1 MRLHETLRADR
12 LEAAGMSRIEAVRE
26 SRRRFGNRLRLLEE
40 SRERWLGRALDDL
53 GRDVR
58 FGWRGLRRNA
68 GFTFVVLV
76 TLALGT
82 GANGAIF
89 RLYDVLRL
97 RFLPVS
103 DPQQIS
109 LIGLA
114 DQKGW
119 RGSQA
124 VSWPALTNLQW
135 EYFRDQQTV
144 FDRVFA
150 WSPNTFG
157 LGDEAKPAQ
166 GLFVSGGF
174 FTALGVRPALGR
186 VFRSD
191 EDRRGCGT
199 PGAVLGH
206 AFWQREFGSDPT
218 LIGRSIT
225 LNHVSVPV
233 VGVAEPA
240 FTGLEV
246 GARFDVAVPICSQ
259 AALWNA
265 GNWLD
270 DGAVW
275 WLAVMGR
282 NARGRGPA
290 VIEDGLR
297 ALSPALFGATLAVN
311 YPRENAA
318 DYLRMR
324 LTATPAPAGVSVL
337 RDRYANSL
345 TLLLVAT
352 GLVLLL
358 MSANLGNLVLARS
371 SARAHEFELRLSIG
385 ASRASLVRQLLV
397 ENAILASVGSAAGFV
412 VAGGL
417 SRLLVRFLATAD
429 GAPFFD
435 LRPTTGWLLY
445 SLVVAAVCGLV
456 FGLLP
461 ASRVSRADAAEVLR
475 GTGRV
480 TAAGAA
486 TALRKLLVVAQV
498 ALSLVLVFGALLFV
512 RTLRNALSV
521 DVGFTRTGIITSW
534 IDFRRLELSADQRRE
549 VRREILTTIR
559 ATPGV
564 AAAAETS
571 IIPLAGSSGNNA
583 LWNEGGDPSHAIHA
597 NTQLVSGGYVATMG
611 IPVLAGR
618 DFDAHD
624 VVGSPRVV
632 VVNQSLA
639 RQLGLGANPVGRRLR
654 REASPWEP
662 ETTYEVI
669 GLIRDTKYA
678 SVMDDFEPTALFPSG
693 QGAEPGRFVEHVI
706 RIRGGEVGLEAALQA
721 ALKTK
726 YPTVH
731 ASFRRLETTVADG
744 LMRERLLATVS
755 GILGGLAVLIAAIGV
770 YGVIAYLVLRRTNEF
785 GVRMALGATSGH
797 IVRTVTRQAMAL
809 VLVGLAIGV
818 GGALAAGQ
826 AARSL
831 LFGLTPTDLPTLTVA
846 ASLLIAVAVAA
857 AYVPAR
863 RAARLDALTALRRE

>member
-1 MRLHETLRADR
+1 MSRT
-12 LEAAGMSRIEAVRE
+12 EAARE

-40 SRERWLGRALDDL
+40 SRERWLGRSLDDL

-58 FGWRGLRRNA
+58 IGWRGLRRNA
-68 GFTFVVLV
+68 GFTLVVV
-76 TLALGT
+76 ATLALGT

-97 RFLPVS
+97 RSLPVTS
-103 DPQQIS
+103 PQQIS

-135 EYFRDQQTV
+135 EYFRDRQTV
-144 FDRVFA
+144 FDQVLA
-150 WSPNTFG
+150 WSPNGFA
-157 LGDEAKPAQ
+157 LGNEAKPVQ
-166 GLFVSGGF
+166 GLVVSGGF

-191 EDRRGCGT
+191 EDRRGCGA

-218 LIGRSIT
+218 LVGRSIT
-225 LNHVSVPV
+225 LNYVSVPV
-233 VGVAEPA
+233 VGIADPS

-265 GNWLD
+265 GDWLD

-282 NARGRGPA
+282 NAHGRSPA
-290 VIEDGLR
+290 VIDDGLR
-297 ALSPALFGATLAVN
+297 ALSPALFGATLTAD

-318 DYLRMR
+318 DYLKMR

-337 RDRYANSL
+337 RDRYASSL

-358 MSANLGNLVLARS
+358 MAANLGNMVLARS

-397 ENAILASVGSAAGFV
+397 ENAILAGVGSTAGFF
-412 VAGGL
+412 VADAL
-417 SRLLVRFLATAD
+417 SRLLVRFLETAD

-435 LRPTTGWLLY
+435 LRPTSGWLLY
-445 SLVVAAVCGLV
+445 SLVVAAVSGLV

-461 ASRVSRADAAEVLR
+461 ASRVSRADPGDVLR

-480 TAAGAA
+480 TAASGA
-486 TALRKLLVVAQV
+486 TTLRKLLVVTQV

-534 IDFRRLELSADQRRE
+534 IDYRRLELPANRRQE

-564 AAAAETS
+564 VAAAETS
-571 IIPLAGSSGNNA
+571 IIPLSGSSGNSA

-597 NTQLVSGGYVATMG
+597 NTQVVSAGYLTTMG

-618 DFDAHD
+618 DFDAQD
-624 VVGSPRVV
+624 VGGSPRVAI
-632 VVNQSLA
+632 VNQSLA
-639 RQLGLGANPVGRRLR
+639 RQLGLGPNPVGRRFR
-654 REASPWEP
+654 KEASPWEP
-662 ETTYEVI
+662 ETIYEVI

-678 SVMDDFEPTALFPSG
+678 SVTDDFEPTAFYPSA
-693 QGAEPGRFVEHVI
+693 QIAEPGPFVEHVI
-706 RIRGGEVGLEAALQA
+706 RTRDGGVGLEAALRA
-721 ALKTK
+721 ALKAR
-726 YPTVH
+726 YPTLTT
-731 ASFRRLETTVADG
+731 SFRRLETTVEDG

-755 GILGGLAVLIAAIGV
+755 GILGGLAALIAAIGL
-770 YGVIAYLVLRRTNEF
+770 YGVIAYLVLRRTNEI
-785 GVRMALGATSGH
+785 GIRMALGATSGH
-797 IVRTVTRQAMAL
+797 IVRTVTRQAMEL
-809 VLVGLAIGV
+809 VLVGLAIGI
-818 GGALAAGQ
+818 GAALAAGQ

-831 LFGLTPTDLPTLTVA
+831 LFGLPPTDLPTLVVA
-846 ASLLIAVAVAA
+846 GLLLVAVAVAA
-857 AYVPAR
+857 AFLPAR